1 MCLNLGISSK
11 SDTPPEDQSFNET
24 VLRGANEETV
34 KEVQLIECISTEVGE
49 KTETKKEKAAVNE
62 HLQKETSRLRHT
74 NLEDFANDQERVH
87 ANPKEEIEKAA
98 TKFVEQKGTEEFKF
112 WIGQSRKQA
121 LKILNQQQSRVSIHL
136 EKKKTSNNVKEKLLN
151 VVRVLKSRVKLL
163 ANVCI
168 SFFPNHK
175 DKGL

>member
-24 VLRGANEETV
+24 VLRGANEDILKKDVFPE
-34 KEVQLIECISTEVGE
+34 IEQKRENQKRNS
-49 KTETKKEKAAVNE
+49 AVDEN
-62 HLQKETSRLRHT
+62 LQKDSLRLRHT
-74 NLEDFANDQERVH
+74 NLEDFANDQEQVL

-98 TKFVEQKGTEEFKF
+98 TMFVEQKGTEEFKF

-121 LKILNQQQSRVSIHL
+121 LKILNQQQRRVSIHL

-168 SFFPNHK
+168 SFFSNHK